1 MKLRYPA
8 VPLGTEYLTKTNDM
22 LAFKRALV
30 AFDLSEMD
38 LQLLQFL
45 ARHYQALG
53 IQKLYALHIM
63 PDFTE
68 PAHPDLD
75 FQKRFAP
82 ESPVD
87 ERVESAIKARVE
99 EVFGE
104 APGLDIDIEVREG
117 KPYEKLL
124 HWTKIKEADLLIM
137 GKKRLSE
144 GSGITAKRV
153 ARNVHAAVLLV
164 PDGAGTEIANL
175 VVPNDFSENAARAL
189 HAALS
194 LSRAMKGQPVH
205 SLHIVD
211 LPPGQYYN
219 RSAPDRGYLGLL
231 MESARLAAGKFR
243 DAQGIADD
251 DIVDVFQENSRNNQA
266 AHILRY
272 ANEHKDSLLVMG
284 AKGHTPFET
293 FLFGSVTERLA
304 QSIEGQPLL
313 IVR

>member
-1 MKLRYPA
+1 
-8 VPLGTEYLTKTNDM
+8 M

-38 LQLLQFL
+38 LQLLRFL
-45 ARHYQALG
+45 GRHYQALG

-68 PAHPDLD
+68 PSHPEVD

-87 ERVESAIKARVE
+87 ERVEAAIQARIT

-104 APGLDIDIEVREG
+104 SPALEIDIEVREG

-124 HWTKIKEADLLIM
+124 HWTKIKEVDLLIL
-137 GKKRLSE
+137 GKKHLSE

-153 ARNVHAAVLLV
+153 ARNVHSAVLFV
-164 PDGAGTEIANL
+164 PSVADSEISNL

-189 HAALS
+189 HAAIGF
-194 LSRAMKGQPVH
+194 SRAMKGQPVH

-211 LPPGQYYN
+211 LPPGYYYN
-219 RSAPDRGYLGLL
+219 RSSPDRGYLGML
-231 MESARLAAGKFR
+231 MESAQLAAAKFR
-243 DAQGIADD
+243 MEQEIADD
-251 DIVDVFQENSRNNQA
+251 DIVDVFQENSRHNLA
-266 AHILRY
+266 SHILNY
-272 ANEHKDSLLVMG
+272 ASDHEEALIVMG

-293 FLFGSVTERLA
+293 FLFGSVTERIA
-304 QSIEGQPLL
+304 QLVESQPLL
-313 IVR
+313 VVR

>member
-1 MKLRYPA
+1 
-8 VPLGTEYLTKTNDM
+8 M
-22 LAFKRALV
+22 LAFKRVLM

-38 LQLLQFL
+38 LQLLQFIK
-45 ARHYQALG
+45 RHSFALG
-53 IQKLYALHIM
+53 IKKLYALHIM

-68 PAHPDLD
+68 PTHPEVD

-87 ERVESAIKARVE
+87 ERVKSAIQARIA

-104 APGLDIDIEVREG
+104 KPAFEIDVEVREG

-124 HWTKIKEADLLIM
+124 HWAKVKEVDLLIM

-153 ARNVHAAVLLV
+153 ARNVHSAVLFV
-164 PDGAGTEIANL
+164 PDGAGSAIENL

-189 HAALS
+189 ETALT
-194 LSRAMKGQPVH
+194 LSQAMNGQPVH

-219 RSAPDRGYLGLL
+219 RSTPDRGYLGVL
-231 MESARLAAGKFR
+231 MESARLAAAKFR
-243 DAQGIADD
+243 EAHGIGDD
-251 DIVDVFQENSRNNQA
+251 DIVDVFQENSRNNMA
-266 AHILRY
+266 SHILSY
-272 ANEHKDSLLVMG
+272 ASDHAETLLVMG

-293 FLFGSVTERLA
+293 FLYGSVTERIA
-304 QSIEGQPLL
+304 QGVEGQPLL

>member
-1 MKLRYPA
+1 
-8 VPLGTEYLTKTNDM
+8 M
-22 LAFKRALV
+22 LAFKRALM
-30 AFDLSEMD
+30 AIDLSELD
-38 LQLLQFL
+38 LQLLHFIK
-45 ARHYQALG
+45 RHHRALG

-63 PDFTE
+63 PDFTD
-68 PAHPDLD
+68 PAHPEVD

-87 ERVESAIKARVE
+87 ERVKSAIQARVG

-104 APGLDIDIEVREG
+104 APELEIEIEVREG

-124 HWTKIKEADLLIM
+124 HWTKIKEVDLLIM

-153 ARNVHAAVLLV
+153 ARNVHAAVLFV
-164 PDGAGTEIANL
+164 PDGAGTEITNL

-189 HAALS
+189 KVALK

-219 RSAPDRGYLGLL
+219 RSAPDRGYLGMLK
-231 MESARLAAGKFR
+231 ESAHLAAGKFR
-243 DAQGIADD
+243 EAHGIADD
-251 DIVDVFQENSRNNQA
+251 DIVDVYQENSRNNLA
-266 AHILRY
+266 AHVLRY
-272 ANEHKDSLLVMG
+272 ASDHKEVLLVMG

-293 FLFGSVTERLA
+293 FLFGSVTERIA
-304 QSIEGQPLL
+304 QGVEGQPLL